1 MTEDKDNAKQNT
13 EDMREAVLTREQN
26 KQEQNKQLHG
36 QNKRS
41 AKQGLHEG
49 EKNDA
54 TVVQT
59 GLAALKKLYDAIMKM
74 IANIFKRLWAA
85 ATGKKVALRS
95 KEGQD
100 ESELEKDKEKAKFMD
115 ELKEKLEQSK
125 KSTLEKFSGLHAA
138 NDETFKMQASALGAT
153 AAAQQL
159 SRLSDKE
166 LADKVAAKIK
176 EGAPADSLLEL
187 TEDLIGKENV
197 NNPAVQ
203 EVLDTALSSLSDMD
217 FYRIIERKLDASGW
231 QTNLVDVFADINE
244 HVLSPAN
251 KSFWKAVEGEREQY
265 KKAYQELLA
274 ESEQED
280 LSSKEALDYLSAKS
294 IYDEKRIG
302 LKGQVMQVI
311 EKEMPDSDGLNE
323 MIADLI
329 VHDLP
334 QVNIS
339 EITANN
345 LIDADLYKNII
356 KHLCDNCYQDMFSYV
371 AARDYFE
378 QQYDSIDINKAA
390 ILNKVHEDC
399 MDALCV
405 TKDGIKEA
413 KVIDFNTR
421 LPRPKT

>member
-1 MTEDKDNAKQNT
+1 MTESKDNARQNT
-13 EDMREAVLTREQN
+13 EDMREALLKRGQD
-26 KQEQNKQLHG
+26 KQLHD
-36 QNKRS
+36 QNKRP
-41 AKQGLHEG
+41 AKQVQHEG

-59 GLAALKKLYDAIMKM
+59 GLAALRKLLDAIVQM
-74 IANIFKRLWAA
+74 IFNIFRRLWAMVRRREVVL
-85 ATGKKVALRS
+85 KS
-95 KEGQD
+95 KDGQN
-100 ESELEKDKEKAKFMD
+100 ESELEEDKEKAKFMD

-138 NDETFKMQASALGAT
+138 NDEAFRMQASALGAT

-187 TEDLIGKENV
+187 TKDLIGEENI

-203 EVLDTALSSLSDMD
+203 EVLDAALNSLDNMD

-231 QTNLVDVFADINE
+231 QANIVDVLADINE

-302 LKGQVMQVI
+302 LKGQIMQVI

-345 LIDADLYKNII
+345 LIGADLYKNII
-356 KHLCDNCYQDMFSYV
+356 KHLCNNCYQDMFSYV
-371 AARDYFE
+371 AARDHFE

-399 MDALCV
+399 IDALCV

-421 LPRPKT
+421 QPRPRT